1 MDILWRAR
9 VFFTPDGPRILGGLG
24 LLCLNTVLG
33 LLKPWPLAL
42 LVDFLATGRI
52 WPGLSSVGPNGYATT
67 LVLMLA
73 ILAVGHSALGAMQ
86 QSLVIGIGLRGL
98 ARVRQRVFDLLLA
111 LSLRRV
117 QGSQTGDLIY
127 RSTWDV
133 YAFQTLFTQGVFG
146 FLSSTLGIASMVVVM
161 VRMSPSLTW
170 VALGTIPFL
179 LAVMRALGRRMT
191 ARSTR
196 SQAADAAIASTVQQ
210 TLAHLP
216 VIQSF
221 TGEAVERARFGSQVQ
236 DARAARSDQHR
247 LELLYLTAVGT
258 ILALGTSLIV
268 HLGVGQVQSGV
279 LSVGQM
285 MVFVAYLA
293 QLYEPLTQLSHLG
306 ATLSDARAG
315 VRRVLDWMG
324 EAAGDEASGTNEAA
338 TPSTQLKDWSLE
350 VDRVDFGYTPDNR
363 VLRNVCFRI
372 ESGQTVAIVGA
383 SGAGKSTLLQLVIR
397 LLDPDQGTLRLGG
410 VALRSLPRG
419 WLRRQVAVVPQE
431 PVLLPGTVAEN
442 IAYGRPDAT
451 REMIREAARKAFAIG
466 FIDRLPQGMDTRVG
480 EGAARLSVG
489 EKQRINLARAF
500 LKDAP
505 VLLLDEPTSALD
517 LASEQEVLKGLQEL
531 CLGRTVLIVAHRVA
545 TLDSVNRILELKDG
559 CIRELSRGEQARLAA
574 GPQPDGRVAE
584 S

>member
-1 MDILWRAR
+1 MDTLWRAR
-9 VFFTPDGPRILGGLG
+9 VFFTPDSPRILGGLG
-24 LLCLNTVLG
+24 LLCLNILLG

-42 LVDFLATGRI
+42 LIDHLATGRL
-52 WPGLSSVGPNGYATT
+52 WPGLSWVGTDWYATT

-73 ILAVGHSALGAMQ
+73 VLAVGHTVLGSLQ
-86 QSLVIGIGLRGL
+86 QALVIGIGLQGL
-98 ARVRQRVFDLLLA
+98 ARVRQRVFDLLLG

-146 FLSSTLGIASMVVVM
+146 FLSSTLGVVAMVAVM
-161 VRMSPSLTW
+161 VRMSPALTW

-179 LAVMRALGRRMT
+179 LAVMRALGRQMT

-196 SQAADAAIASTVQQ
+196 SQSADAAIASTVQQ

-221 TGEAVERARFGSQVQ
+221 TGETVERTRFGAQVGN
-236 DARAARSDQHR
+236 ACAARSDQHR

-258 ILALGTSLIV
+258 ILAVGTALIAFLGA
-268 HLGVGQVQSGV
+268 GQVRSGI
-279 LSVGQM
+279 LSVGQL

-315 VRRVLDWMG
+315 ARRVLDWMG
-324 EAAGDEASGTNEAA
+324 EASVDE
-338 TPSTQLKDWSLE
+338 PSALDSPGAPSEPLTDWSLE
-350 VDRVDFGYTPDNR
+350 FDEVEFAYTPDHP
-363 VLRNVCFRI
+363 VLREVSFRI
-372 ESGQTVAIVGA
+372 GSGQTVAIIGA
-383 SGAGKSTLLQLVIR
+383 SGAGKSTLLQMVIR
-397 LLDPDQGTLRLGG
+397 LLDPDRGTVRLGG
-410 VALRSLPRG
+410 VGLRSLPRG

-442 IAYGRPDAT
+442 IVYGRPDAT
-451 REMIREAARKAFAIG
+451 REMIREAARKAFALG
-466 FIDRLPQGMDTRVG
+466 FIERLPQGMDTRVG

-517 LASEQEVLKGLQEL
+517 LASEQEVLKGLQDL
-531 CLGRTVLIVAHRVA
+531 CRGRTVLIVAHRVA
-545 TLDSVNRILELKDG
+545 TLEQVDRVLELKDG
-559 CIRELSRGEQARLAA
+559 RIHELGCGATLSS
-574 GPQPDGRVAE
+574 PE
-584 S
+584 SST

>member
-1 MDILWRAR
+1 MDTLWRAR

-24 LLCLNTVLG
+24 LLCLNTLLG
-33 LLKPWPLAL
+33 VLKPWPLAL
-42 LVDFLATGRI
+42 LIDHLATGRL
-52 WPGLSSVGPNGYATT
+52 WPGLSWVGTDRYPAT

-73 ILAVGHSALGAMQ
+73 LLAISHTALGSLQ
-86 QSLVIGIGLRGL
+86 QALVIGIGLRGL
-98 ARVRQRVFDLLLA
+98 ARVRERVFDLLLG

-117 QGSQTGDLIY
+117 QGSHAGDLIY

-146 FLSSTLGIASMVVVM
+146 FLSSTLGVVAMVAVM
-161 VRMSPSLTW
+161 VRMSPVLTW

-179 LAVMRALGRRMT
+179 LVVMRALGRRMT

-196 SQAADAAIASTVQQ
+196 SQSADAAIASTVQQ

-221 TGEAVERARFGSQVQ
+221 TGEAVEKTRFGGQVGN
-236 DARAARSDQHR
+236 ACVARSDQHR
-247 LELLYLTAVGT
+247 LELFYLTAVGT
-258 ILALGTSLIV
+258 ILAVGTAFIALLGA
-268 HLGVGQVQSGV
+268 GQVRSGI
-279 LSVGQM
+279 LTVGQM

-315 VRRVLDWMG
+315 ACRVLEWM
-324 EAAGDEASGTNEAA
+324 DEASADGLTASGSSE
-338 TPSTQLKDWSLE
+338 TPSEPPTDWSLE
-350 VDRVDFGYTPDNR
+350 FDGVGFAYTPDHP
-363 VLRNVCFRI
+363 VLREVGFRVG
-372 ESGQTVAIVGA
+372 SGQTVAIIGA
-383 SGAGKSTLLQLVIR
+383 SGVGKSTLLQMVNR
-397 LLDPDQGTLRLGG
+397 LLDPDAGTVRLGG
-410 VALRSLPRG
+410 VGLRSLPRG

-442 IAYGRPDAT
+442 IAYGCPDAT
-451 REMIREAARKAFAIG
+451 RERIREAARKAFAIG
-466 FIDRLPQGMDTRVG
+466 FIDRLPQGLDTRVG

-517 LASEQEVLKGLQEL
+517 VAGEQEVLKGLQDL
-531 CLGRTVLIVAHRVA
+531 CRGRTVLIVAHRVA
-545 TLDSVNRILELKDG
+545 TLERVDRVLEL
-559 CIRELSRGEQARLAA
+559 R
-574 GPQPDGRVAE
+574 DGRIHEFGCGSSLGSPGAGTRE
-584 S
+584 GFKTQT

>member
-1 MDILWRAR
+1 MDTLWRAR

-24 LLCLNTVLG
+24 LLCLNTLLG

-42 LVDFLATGRI
+42 LIDHLSTGRL
-52 WPGLSSVGPNGYATT
+52 WPGLSWVGADRYAAT

-73 ILAVGHSALGAMQ
+73 VLAIGHTALGSLQ
-86 QSLVIGIGLRGL
+86 QALVIGIGLRGL
-98 ARVRQRVFDLLLA
+98 ARVRERVFDLLLG

-133 YAFQTLFTQGVFG
+133 YSFQTLFTQGLFG
-146 FLSSTLGIASMVVVM
+146 FLSSTLGVVAMVVVM
-161 VRMSPSLTW
+161 VRMSPALTW

-179 LAVMRALGRRMT
+179 LAVMRALGRQMT
-191 ARSTR
+191 ARSTK
-196 SQAADAAIASTVQQ
+196 SQSADAAIASTVQQ

-221 TGEAVERARFGSQVQ
+221 TGEGVERTRFGEQVEN
-236 DARAARSDQHR
+236 ACVARSGQHR
-247 LELLYLTAVGT
+247 LELFYLTAVGT
-258 ILALGTSLIV
+258 ILAGGTALIAFLGAD
-268 HLGVGQVQSGV
+268 QVRSGV
-279 LSVGQM
+279 LSLGQM
-285 MVFVAYLA
+285 MVFVAYLT

-315 VRRVLDWMG
+315 ARRVLDWMG
-324 EAAGDEASGTNEAA
+324 EASTDGAIAPDSTE
-338 TPSTQLKDWSLE
+338 TPSEPLKDWSLE
-350 VDRVDFGYTPDNR
+350 FDGVGFAYTPDHPVLHEVDFR
-363 VLRNVCFRI
+363 VG
-372 ESGQTVAIVGA
+372 SGQTVAIVGA

-397 LLDPDQGTLRLGG
+397 LLDPDTGTVRLGG
-410 VALRSLPRG
+410 IGLRSLPRG

-451 REMIREAARKAFAIG
+451 QEMIREAARKAFAIG

-517 LASEQEVLKGLQEL
+517 VASEQEVLKGLQDL
-531 CLGRTVLIVAHRVA
+531 CRGRTVLIVAHRVA
-545 TLDSVNRILELKDG
+545 TLEQVDRVLELRGGRIHELG
-559 CIRELSRGEQARLAA
+559 CGAA
-574 GPQPDGRVAE
+574 LVPPE
-584 S
+584 SPT

>member
-42 LVDFLATGRI
+42 LVDFLTTGRL
-52 WPGLSSVGPNGYATT
+52 WPGLSWIGSDRYATT
-67 LVLMLA
+67 LVLMLV
-73 ILAVGHSALGAMQ
+73 IIAVGHSALGAVQ
-86 QSLVIGIGLRGL
+86 QSLVIGVGLRGL
-98 ARVRQRVFDLLLA
+98 ARVRERVFDLLLA

-146 FLSSTLGIASMVVVM
+146 FLSSTLGIAAMVVVM
-161 VRMSPSLTW
+161 VQMSPSLTW
-170 VALGTIPFL
+170 IALGTIPFL

-221 TGEAVERARFGSQVQ
+221 TGEAVERARFGGQVQ
-236 DARAARSDQHR
+236 DARAARSEQHR

-258 ILALGTSLIV
+258 ILALGTTLIV

-324 EAAGDEASGTNEAA
+324 EAAGDEASGSEEAA

-350 VDRVDFGYTPDNR
+350 VDRIDFGYTPDNR

-410 VALRSLPRG
+410 VALQSLPRG

-517 LASEQEVLKGLQEL
+517 LASEQEVLKGLEEL
-531 CLGRTVLIVAHRVA
+531 CRGRTVLIVAHRVA
-545 TLDSVNRILELKDG
+545 TLDSVDRILELKDG
-559 CIRELSRGEQARLAA
+559 CIRELSRGEHPRLAA
-574 GPQPDGRVAE
+574 GPQPDGCVAK

>member
-9 VFFTPDGPRILGGLG
+9 VFFTPDSPRILGGLG
-24 LLCLNTVLG
+24 LLCLNTLLG

-42 LVDFLATGRI
+42 LIDFLATGRL
-52 WPGLSSVGPNGYATT
+52 WPGLSWIGSDGYATT
-67 LVLMLA
+67 LVLMLGL
-73 ILAVGHSALGAMQ
+73 IAVGHSALGAFQ
-86 QSLVIGIGLRGL
+86 QSLVIGVGLRGL
-98 ARVRQRVFDLLLA
+98 ARVRERVYDLLLG

-127 RSTWDV
+127 RFTWDV

-146 FLSSTLGIASMVVVM
+146 FLSSTLGVVAMVVVM

-221 TGEAVERARFGSQVQ
+221 TGESVERARFGSQVQ

-258 ILALGTSLIV
+258 ILALGTALIV
-268 HLGVGQVQSGV
+268 HLGVGQVRSGV
-279 LSVGQM
+279 LTLGQM
-285 MVFVAYLA
+285 MVVVAYLA
-293 QLYEPLTQLSHLG
+293 QLFEPLTQLSHLG

-324 EAAGDEASGTNEAA
+324 EAAGDETSGSDEAGK
-338 TPSTQLKDWSLE
+338 PSTPLKDWSLE
-350 VDRVDFGYTPDNR
+350 VDRVDFGYTPENR

-466 FIDRLPQGMDTRVG
+466 FIDRLPEGMDTRVG

-517 LASEQEVLKGLQEL
+517 LASEQEVLKGLEEL
-531 CLGRTVLIVAHRVA
+531 CRGRTVLIVAHRVA
-545 TLDSVNRILELKDG
+545 TLDPVDRILELKDG
-559 CIRELSRGEQARLAA
+559 CIRELNRGERPRPSA
-574 GPQPDGRVAE
+574 GSQPDGRHVE